1 MDIIKNG
8 EEFFMHKKAL
18 LALLLA
24 VTMLL
29 SGCAL
34 IEKDEAVDRATEIIK
49 VGDNVHTKGEI
60 QDQVNYQLNYMSLI
74 YSMYGMSYD
83 TTSADNISS
92 VTDSV
97 IDSLIENDVKNMK
110 IKELGLDQ
118 LTEEEIAELENEI
131 AEAWQSTRDQVQS
144 YYLSD
149 TELTGEELEKAIDET
164 CEEYGITKEDVVES
178 TQETY
183 LQNKLKTETVKD
195 VTVTDEELQAELD
208 TRAES
213 AKTTYTSS
221 PASYGTAVNNG
232 TTVYYRPAGYRMV
245 KQILVKFT
253 DNDQAVI
260 DELTTLHTN
269 AETAV
274 TEATTALTDLGV
286 EDADALAAQV
296 TVTVEAATEETAE
309 DAATTTDLV
318 ATETDLVATVTD
330 LTVKNANVTDVTTAF
345 TEEVTDE
352 VAEAAK
358 TLAQAKAEEAFYADQ
373 LAAAKVQ
380 AYANIA
386 AKADEILAKIPGG
399 DWDALMAE
407 YTEDPGMQGDA
418 ATAKTGYAVS
428 EATTNMDTAFTTA
441 ALALANVGD
450 VSDKVEGIYG
460 YYIIRYESDVT
471 EGAVSLDEVRDTLT
485 ASVLTTKQD
494 NAYDEAVEQWVTDA
508 NATVD
513 RNALNN

>member
-60 QDQVNYQLNYMSLI
+60 QDQVSTQLNYMSLI

-118 LTEEEIAELENEI
+118 LTEEETAELESEI
-131 AEAWQSTRDQVQS
+131 AEDWQSTRDQVQS

-149 TELTGEELEKAIDET
+149 TELTGDELEKAIDET
-164 CEEYGITKEDVVES
+164 CEEYGITYEAVAES
-178 TQETY
+178 TRETY
-183 LQNKLKTETVKD
+183 LQNKLKSETVKD
-195 VTVTDEELQAELD
+195 VTVTDEELQTELD
-208 TRAES
+208 SKAES

-253 DNDQAVI
+253 ENDQAVI

-274 TEATTALTDLGV
+274 DR
-286 EDADALAAQV
+286 
-296 TVTVEAATEETAE
+296 
-309 DAATTTDLV
+309 
-318 ATETDLVATVTD
+318 
-330 LTVKNANVTDVTTAF
+330 K
-345 TEEVTDE
+345 
-352 VAEAAK
+352 
-358 TLAQAKAEEAFYADQ
+358 
-373 LAAAKVQ
+373 
-380 AYANIA
+380 
-386 AKADEILAKIPGG
+386 
-399 DWDALMAE
+399 
-407 YTEDPGMQGDA
+407 
-418 ATAKTGYAVS
+418 
-428 EATTNMDTAFTTA
+428 
-441 ALALANVGD
+441 
-450 VSDKVEGIYG
+450 
-460 YYIIRYESDVT
+460 
-471 EGAVSLDEVRDTLT
+471 
-485 ASVLTTKQD
+485 SV
-494 NAYDEAVEQWVTDA
+494 V
-508 NATVD
+508 
-513 RNALNN
+513 

>member
-83 TTSADNISS
+83 TTDADNISS

-118 LTEEEIAELENEI
+118 LTEEETAELENEI
-131 AEAWQSTRDQVQS
+131 ADDWQSTRDQVQS

-149 TELTGEELEKAIDET
+149 TELTGDELEKAIDET
-164 CEEYGITKEDVVES
+164 CEEYGITYEDVVES
-178 TQETY
+178 TKETY
-183 LQNKLKTETVKD
+183 LQNKLKSETVKD
-195 VTVTDEELQAELD
+195 VTVTDEELQTELD
-208 TRAES
+208 SKAES

-253 DNDQAVI
+253 ENDQAVI
-260 DELTTLHTN
+260 DELTTLHSD

-296 TVTVEAATEETAE
+296 TVTVEAAEEATE

-318 ATETDLVATVTD
+318 ATDTDLTATATD

-373 LAAAKVQ
+373 LAAAKTQ

-386 AKADEILAKIPGG
+386 AKADEILAKISGG
-399 DWDALMAE
+399 DWDTLMAE

-460 YYIIRYESDVT
+460 YYIIKYESDVA
-471 EGAVSLDEVRDTLT
+471 EGPVTLDEVRDTLT
-485 ASVLTTKQD
+485 ESVLTTKQ
-494 NAYDEAVEQWVTDA
+494 NNTYDEAVEKWVSEA

>member
-60 QDQVNYQLNYMSLI
+60 QDQVSTQLNYMSLI

-118 LTEEEIAELENEI
+118 LTDEETAELESEIAED
-131 AEAWQSTRDQVQS
+131 WQSTRDQVQS

-149 TELTGEELEKAIDET
+149 TELTGDELEKAIDET
-164 CEEYGITKEDVVES
+164 CEEYGITYEAVAES
-178 TQETY
+178 TRETY
-183 LQNKLKTETVKD
+183 LQNKLKSETVKD
-195 VTVTDEELQAELD
+195 VTVTDEELQTELD
-208 TRAES
+208 SKAES

-253 DNDQAVI
+253 ENDQAVI

-296 TVTVEAATEETAE
+296 TVTVEAAEETAE

-318 ATETDLVATVTD
+318 ATDTDLTATVTD

-373 LAAAKVQ
+373 LAAAKAQ

-386 AKADEILAKIPGG
+386 AKADAILAKIPDG
-399 DWDALMAE
+399 DWDTLMAE

-460 YYIIRYESDVT
+460 YYIIKYVSEVAEGPVT
-471 EGAVSLDEVRDTLT
+471 LDEVRDTLT
-485 ASVLTTKQD
+485 ESVLTTKQ
-494 NAYDEAVEQWVTDA
+494 NNTYDAAVEQWVSEA

>member
-83 TTSADNISS
+83 TTDADNISS

-118 LTEEEIAELENEI
+118 LTEEETAELENEI
-131 AEAWQSTRDQVQS
+131 AEDWQSTRDQVQS

-149 TELTGEELEKAIDET
+149 TELTGDELEKAIDET
-164 CEEYGITKEDVVES
+164 CEEYGITYEAVVES
-178 TQETY
+178 TKETY
-183 LQNKLKTETVKD
+183 LQNKLKSETVKD
-195 VTVTDEELQAELD
+195 VTVTDEELQTELD
-208 TRAES
+208 SKAES
-213 AKTTYTSS
+213 AKTTYTNS

-253 DNDQAVI
+253 ENDQAVI
-260 DELTTLHTN
+260 DELTTLHSN

-296 TVTVEAATEETAE
+296 TVTVEAAVEATE

-318 ATETDLVATVTD
+318 ATDTDLTATATD

-373 LAAAKVQ
+373 LAAAKTQ

-399 DWDALMAE
+399 DWDTLMAE

-460 YYIIRYESDVT
+460 YYIIKYESDVA
-471 EGAVSLDEVRDTLT
+471 EGPVSLDEVRDTLT
-485 ASVLTTKQD
+485 ESVLTTKQ
-494 NAYDEAVEQWVTDA
+494 NNTYDEAVEKWVSEA

>member
-83 TTSADNISS
+83 TTDADNISS

-118 LTEEEIAELENEI
+118 LTEEETAELENEI
-131 AEAWQSTRDQVQS
+131 AEDWQSTRDQVQS

-149 TELTGEELEKAIDET
+149 TELTGDELEKAIDET
-164 CEEYGITKEDVVES
+164 CEEYGITYEAVVES
-178 TQETY
+178 TKETY
-183 LQNKLKTETVKD
+183 LQNKLKSETVKD
-195 VTVTDEELQAELD
+195 VTVTDEELQTELD
-208 TRAES
+208 SKAES
-213 AKTTYTSS
+213 AKTTYTNS
-221 PASYGTAVNNG
+221 PTSYGTAVNNG

-253 DNDQAVI
+253 ENDQAVI
-260 DELTTLHTN
+260 DELTTLHSN

-296 TVTVEAATEETAE
+296 TVTVEAAEEATE

-318 ATETDLVATVTD
+318 ATDTDLTATATD

-373 LAAAKVQ
+373 LAAAKTQ

-460 YYIIRYESDVT
+460 YYIIKYESDVT
-471 EGAVSLDEVRDTLT
+471 EGPVSLDEVRDTLT
-485 ASVLTTKQD
+485 ESVLTTKQ
-494 NAYDEAVEQWVTDA
+494 NNTYDEAVEKWVSEA

>member
-1 MDIIKNG
+1 
-8 EEFFMHKKAL
+8 MHKKAL

-83 TTSADNISS
+83 TTDADNISS

-118 LTEEEIAELENEI
+118 LTEEETAELENEI
-131 AEAWQSTRDQVQS
+131 ADDWQSTRDQVQS

-149 TELTGEELEKAIDET
+149 TELTGAELEKAIDET
-164 CEEYGITKEDVVES
+164 CEEYGITYESVVES
-178 TQETY
+178 TKETY
-183 LQNKLKTETVKD
+183 LQNKLKSETVKD
-195 VTVTDEELQAELD
+195 VAVTDEELQTELD
-208 TRAES
+208 SKAES

-253 DNDQAVI
+253 ENDQAVI
-260 DELTTLHTN
+260 DELTTLHSD

-296 TVTVEAATEETAE
+296 TVTVEAAEETAE

-318 ATETDLVATVTD
+318 ATDTDLTATATD
-330 LTVKNANVTDVTTAF
+330 LTVKNANVTEVTTAF

-373 LAAAKVQ
+373 LAAAKTQ

-386 AKADEILAKIPGG
+386 AKADEILAKIPDG
-399 DWDALMAE
+399 DWDTLMAE

-460 YYIIRYESDVT
+460 YYIIKYVSDVT
-471 EGAVSLDEVRDTLT
+471 EGPVSLDEVRDTLT
-485 ASVLTTKQD
+485 ESVLTTKQ
-494 NAYDEAVEQWVTDA
+494 NNTYDEAVEQWVSEA

>member
-83 TTSADNISS
+83 TTDADNISS

-118 LTEEEIAELENEI
+118 LTEEETAELENEI
-131 AEAWQSTRDQVQS
+131 AEDWQSTRDQVQS

-149 TELTGEELEKAIDET
+149 TELTGDELEKAIDET
-164 CEEYGITKEDVVES
+164 CEEYGITYEDVVES
-178 TQETY
+178 TKETY
-183 LQNKLKTETVKD
+183 LQNKLKSETVKD
-195 VTVTDEELQAELD
+195 VTVTDEELQTELD
-208 TRAES
+208 SKAES

-253 DNDQAVI
+253 ENDQAVI
-260 DELTTLHTN
+260 DELTTLHSN

-286 EDADALAAQV
+286 EDADVLAAQV
-296 TVTVEAATEETAE
+296 TVTVEAAEEATE

-318 ATETDLVATVTD
+318 ATDTDLTATATD
-330 LTVKNANVTDVTTAF
+330 LTVKNANVTDVTTVF

-373 LAAAKVQ
+373 LAAAKTQ

-386 AKADEILAKIPGG
+386 AKADEILAKISGG
-399 DWDALMAE
+399 DWDTLMAE

-460 YYIIRYESDVT
+460 YYIIKYESDVA
-471 EGAVSLDEVRDTLT
+471 EGPVTLDEVRDTLT
-485 ASVLTTKQD
+485 ESVLTTKQ
-494 NAYDEAVEQWVTDA
+494 NNTYDEAVEKWVSEA